1 MKRFRYTTLI
11 GMVALALI
19 ACAMPEAPVGTALV
33 YGISIYQTA
42 YPEGDGRSNNLTY
55 TDDDALAMSARLKE
69 HGWTV
74 KAGIANTRT
83 ASESQDATSS
93 AMEADI
99 AALAGTEDLVLFY
112 YSGHGT
118 YDAQGN
124 TYIIPFGAIENPA
137 DMISAD
143 ELLRMFKDNGIKNV
157 VIMLDS
163 CHSGGFVETG
173 ATVDAVPAKFGTYDP
188 LGRVAPEGEVAY
200 AWFVDSLNDAF
211 EGYFLHS
218 AVSGAVVLAAAGSEE
233 FSWESDGHGI
243 FTAAVLAA
251 MESTDADYDSDG
263 YVSTGELYAYCFL
276 YIDAEWNAS
285 ASKSYSDGQYADY
298 LPHLS
303 GTAREYALW
312 ATN

>member
-1 MKRFRYTTLI
+1 MMRALKLFI
-11 GMVALALI
+11 ALAGTAALTA
-19 ACAMPEAPVGTALV
+19 ACSLPEEPAGTALI
-33 YGISIYQTA
+33 YGISIYDVSA
-42 YPEGDGRSNNLTY
+42 GENVGNNLTY
-55 TDDDALAMSARLKE
+55 TDDDAEAMAAMLSAR
-69 HGWTV
+69 GWSV
-74 KAGIANTRT
+74 KAGIADTQT
-83 ASESQDATSS
+83 ASQSQDATRAAIESYI
-93 AMEADI
+93 AD
-99 AALAGTEDLVLFY
+99 LAGTEDLVLFY

-118 YDAQGN
+118 YDYDD

-143 ELLRMFKDNGIKNV
+143 ELLRMFKDHDIKNV

-163 CHSGGFVETG
+163 CYSGGFARQG
-173 ATVDAVPAKFGTYDP
+173 ATVDAVPAKYGTYDP
-188 LGRVAPEGEVAY
+188 VGFMGPEGDIDY

-211 EGYFLHS
+211 EGYILHS

-233 FSWESDGHGI
+233 FSWESGGHGI

-251 MESTDADYDSDG
+251 MQSTAADYDSDG

-276 YIDAEWNAS
+276 YIDTKWNVS
-285 ASKSYSDGQYADY
+285 AANIYSEGQYADY